1 MSESSHEESG
11 SGTVGLF
18 NFIRRIGFPSTAE
31 LLSTFVTMIFLSMV
45 LSLPAYRLSLQSV
58 FGYAVV
64 AIVLP
69 TILGEL
75 VTSTVVLRDEVLT
88 FRRLMG
94 LEVLSWALTPLILP
108 LSALIYSFGIGLAW
122 QTPIVFV
129 LAISLPIRILSFVSL
144 TDRSIP
150 KRVLAGLVAP
160 LFVAIA
166 LIVSSTTQMLVIT
179 IALSLVAVVSVTG
192 VVRLVQGLDSEG
204 SAQVG
209 APPMQLFR
217 AFLRHWLNKDPEGLE
232 ENLTRLGLDDEIRTN
247 IIAFFGKNGRR
258 KGALVVS
265 SFHPGPY
272 RDLGSGGLPSQLKQH
287 LEDRLGVVVHVPHGI
302 SGHQSNIISRKDVS
316 RFLEH
321 VESNYPSKP
330 TTATA
335 SVMVRRVRETAKASG
350 QLFDHTALI
359 TLTLSP
365 ENMEDMPRQLAE
377 TIRQRAESLGLGVAV
392 VDSHNSMSVETLV
405 TPAQADHLALAAEDA
420 LRSLKGLDQAGFKAG
435 FSDDSLLE
443 FRLEDGIG
451 PGGVSVLVLSNQ
463 SQRVAYVTIDGN
475 NMEPGFREKILSSL
489 SELGIV
495 DGEIMTTD
503 THLVTGL
510 VRSPL
515 GYYPVGTHLDKG
527 LLISK
532 IRDAVRRGIDDLE
545 DASLGVSSSGIK
557 VRVLGKETC
566 ENITSYLRH
575 VRIQVRRLFYLLQLV
590 SITIALLVLA
600 TMWVQA

>member
-1 MSESSHEESG
+1 MLESSLGESG
-11 SGTVGLF
+11 PGTVGLF
-18 NFIRRIGFPSTAE
+18 NFIRRIGFPYTAE
-31 LLSTFVTMIFLSMV
+31 LVSAFVTMIFLSMI
-45 LSLPAYRLSLQSV
+45 LSLPGYRLSLQSV
-58 FGYAVV
+58 FGYPLV

-75 VTSTVVLRDEVLT
+75 VTSTLVLRDEVLT

-108 LSALIYSFGIGLAW
+108 LSAVIYSFGIGLTW

-129 LAISLPIRILSFVSL
+129 LAISLPIRTLSFVSL
-144 TDRSIP
+144 TDRSIL
-150 KRVLAGLVAP
+150 KRVLASLLVP
-160 LFVAIA
+160 LFVSIA
-166 LIVSSTTQMLVIT
+166 LIISSPTQTLVIT
-179 IALSLVAVVSVTG
+179 TALSLVAAASVAG
-192 VVRLVQGLDSEG
+192 VVRLVQGLDREG
-204 SAQVG
+204 SAQIG

-217 AFLRHWLNKDPEGLE
+217 AFLRHWLNRDPESLE

-247 IIAFFGKNGRR
+247 IIAFFGKNGKR

-287 LEDRLGVVVHVPHGI
+287 LEDRVGGVVHVPHGI
-302 SGHQSNIISRKDVS
+302 SGHQSNIISRKDVW
-316 RFLEH
+316 RFLLH
-321 VESNYPSKP
+321 VESNYPAKP

-365 ENMEDMPRQLAE
+365 ENMEDMPSQLGE
-377 TIRQRAESLGLGVAV
+377 TINKTADSLGLGVAI
-392 VDSHNSMSVETLV
+392 VDAHNSMSVETLV
-405 TPAQADHLALAAEDA
+405 TPAQADHLALAADDA
-420 LRSLKGLDQAGFKAG
+420 LRSLNRLDQSGFKAG
-435 FSDDSLLE
+435 FSADSLHE

-463 SQRVAYVTIDGN
+463 GRRAAYVTIDGN
-475 NMEPGFREKILSSL
+475 NMEPGFRETILSSL
-489 SELGIV
+489 SELGIA

-515 GYYPVGTHLDKG
+515 GYYPVGAHLDKS
-527 LLISK
+527 LLITK
-532 IRDAVRRGIDDLE
+532 IRDAVKRGIDDLE
-545 DASLGVSSSGIK
+545 DASLGVSTSSIRL
-557 VRVLGKETC
+557 RVLGKETF
-566 ENITSYLRH
+566 ENVTSYIRH
-575 VRIQVRRLFYLLQLV
+575 VGIRVRSLFYLLQLV

-600 TMWVQA
+600 IM